1 MRNCDLVRWVSL
13 RSTQPTA
20 ILPTYSLLF
29 THYQDSLSLY
39 FKSMAR
45 PIESIEKEIRLLQT
59 TVKSLAQKLQTNNS
73 NYITSL
79 IEGIPQQLIMAGY
92 YVCTQ
97 AYPEFFLQL
106 SFSQTE
112 QVQKHLKKVAK
123 DLQDRLHLLS
133 ETSITSEEIIE
144 PLDVITWQ
152 KKLELEIASSLES
165 ASSEANKI
173 LQQAGIF
180 PGNVSASLIETT
192 RQIDGS
198 SEAIASAPNL
208 VNIMVQNSEL
218 TEKVTPIM
226 TSVQAI
232 QLRLADIE
240 FSDREIM
247 SLRHQ
252 IRHLLSQLAKLQ
264 KEYQLK
270 QSERLVVEAE
280 NAWRRSWF
288 EE

>member
-1 MRNCDLVRWVSL
+1 
-13 RSTQPTA
+13 
-20 ILPTYSLLF
+20 
-29 THYQDSLSLY
+29 
-39 FKSMAR
+39 MAR
-45 PIESIEKEIRLLQT
+45 PIESIEKEIHLLET
-59 TVKSLAQKLQTNNS
+59 TVSSLAQKLQTTNS
-73 NYITSL
+73 NYLTSL
-79 IEGIPQQLIMAGY
+79 IKGVPQQLIMAGY
-92 YVCTQ
+92 YICTQ

-112 QVQKHLKKVAK
+112 QVQKYLKKVVK
-123 DLQDRLHLLS
+123 ELQDRLHLLS
-133 ETSITSEEIIE
+133 ENSIASEEIKE
-144 PLDVITWQ
+144 PLQLITRQ
-152 KKLELEIASSLES
+152 KKLELEIANSLET
-165 ASSEANKI
+165 ASSEANTT

-180 PGNVSASLIETT
+180 PGNVSATLIEAT
-192 RQIDGS
+192 RQIDSG

-218 TEKVTPIM
+218 PEKVTPIM

-240 FSDREIM
+240 FNNREIM